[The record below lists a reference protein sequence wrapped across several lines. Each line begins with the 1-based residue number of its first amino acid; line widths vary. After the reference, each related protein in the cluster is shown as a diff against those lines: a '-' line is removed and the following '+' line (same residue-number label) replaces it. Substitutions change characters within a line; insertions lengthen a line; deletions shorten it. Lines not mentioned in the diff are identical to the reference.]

1 MTSEDELD
9 PDDMPTIPIPARRV
23 VTTFDAASRHERLE
37 NKPLPIRFIRRL
49 VITGFGMWIHISSAI
64 GKQLN
69 WRPSVEP
76 YVGYGTDDYSRLI
89 CRTVYAPARS
99 EPGRLVR
106 GLRAML
112 MVPAP
117 ATHVRIAI
125 DAAPLTTVQIGSS
138 EVYDRVDHGR
148 DRSGETI
155 ISEVSGYLDL
165 VAERRLEPGIH
176 TVSYQVAHRKPVASQ
191 LFTIAPGTPIGV
203 ISDVDDTIMVTQA
216 PSPLRAAYNLL
227 LLNPKKRG
235 SVPGM
240 GVLFNKI
247 ADMFPQAPFFYL
259 STSPWNV
266 ESSIRNFIADQG
278 FPRGPLLL
286 RDLDPRPKT
295 FIPSGVQHKLEFA
308 EQLMGDFP
316 DMRFILIG
324 DDGQKDPTTYAT
336 IARRYPGRVLAI
348 GIRQLS
354 PREYSPL
361 GTVAGLTAT
370 QPMPVTDVP
379 VFTGTTGSNLMKTM
393 LPYLAKFQ

>member
-1 MTSEDELD
+1 MTPEDRFD
-9 PDDMPTIPIPARRV
+9 PDDMPTVPIPVRRV
-23 VTTFDAASRHERLE
+23 VTTFDAASRHERIE
-37 NKPLPIRFIRRL
+37 DKPLLTRSTRRL
-49 VITGFGMWIHISSAI
+49 AINAFGIWTKISSTI
-64 GKQLN
+64 GRRFN

-89 CRTVYAPARS
+89 CRTVYAPPRS
-99 EPGRLVR
+99 EPGRLMR
-106 GLRAML
+106 GVRAML

-125 DAAPLTTVQIGSS
+125 DEAPLTTVQIGSS
-138 EVYDRVDHGR
+138 EIYDKVDRAR
-148 DRSGETI
+148 DLNGETI
-155 ISEVSGYLDL
+155 VSDDQGYLDL

-176 TVSYQVAHRKPVASQ
+176 TVSYQVAHRRPVVSQ
-191 LFTIAPGTPIGV
+191 LFTIAPRTPIGV

-266 ESSIRNFIADQG
+266 ERSIRNFIADQG
-278 FPRGPLLL
+278 FPQGPLLL

-295 FIPSGVQHKLEFA
+295 FVPSGVQHKLEFA

-316 DMRFILIG
+316 SMRFILIG

-361 GTVAGLTAT
+361 GPVAGLTTT
-370 QPMPVTDVP
+370 QPIPVTDVP

-393 LPYLAKFQ
+393 LPYLAKFR